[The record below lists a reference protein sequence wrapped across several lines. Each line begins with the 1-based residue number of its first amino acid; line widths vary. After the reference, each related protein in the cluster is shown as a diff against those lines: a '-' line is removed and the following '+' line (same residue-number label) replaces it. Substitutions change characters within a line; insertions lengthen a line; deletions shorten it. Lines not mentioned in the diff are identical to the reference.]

1 MNSIFA
7 NNLKKLR
14 LQKQFTQ
21 EQVAEVL
28 DVSSQTISRWECNTT
43 YPDVMLL
50 PEIAKLYCVT
60 VDDLFKA
67 ESTAY
72 KNYAQR
78 LASIYETTRT
88 PEDFICADN
97 EFRKLIKKGE
107 YTVEDLWTY
116 GTLHHFMMQYCI
128 NKAIELFDM
137 VINKGANKDA
147 DVFWKTRTQK
157 MLLYSQIGK
166 GKESIQ
172 FCLEKIKNNSI
183 DVIDWRCLIQ
193 AYVFDDDLKNAYEYF
208 LKAAKKFPNDSIIY
222 TLGGDICKKL
232 GKIQEALSYWDK
244 AIELDSA
251 WLDAKY
257 SKINYYA
264 EIGDKEKYK
273 EFSLEIVEEL
283 KREGFD
289 IEADAEE
296 KRLFNAKAIGMAP
309 DSK

>member
-14 LQKQFTQ
+14 LQKKMTQ

-28 DVSSQTISRWECNTT
+28 GVGSQTVSRWECNTT

-60 VDDLFKA
+60 VDDLFKP

-88 PEDFICADN
+88 SEDFICADN

-107 YTVEDLWTY
+107 YTTEDLWTY

-128 NKAIELFDM
+128 NKAVELFDM
-137 VINKGANKDA
+137 VIDKGVDFDA
-147 DVFWKTRTQK
+147 DVFWKTKTQK

-166 GKESIQ
+166 GKESVKLS
-172 FCLEKIKNNSI
+172 LEKVEKGSD

-193 AYVFDDDLKNAYEYF
+193 AYIFNNNIKNAYEYF
-208 LKAAKKFPNDSIIY
+208 IKASQKFPNDSTIY

-232 GKIQEALSYWDK
+232 GKIQEALSNWDK
-244 AIELDSA
+244 AIEIDNTC
-251 WLDAKY
+251 LDAKY
-257 SKINYYA
+257 SKINYYT
-264 EIGDKEKYK
+264 EIGDKEKCK
-273 EFSLEIVEEL
+273 KLSFEIVEEL
-283 KREGFD
+283 KKMGLD
-289 IEADAEE
+289 IEASAEE
-296 KRLFNAKAIGMAP
+296 KRLGVNNI
-309 DSK
+309 